1 MNSQKGK
8 NVPEKHRMKFDAGQP
23 FESVVHSDGA
33 FRTCLEKLIESPQSR
48 EASREWAR
56 NLRLLSPLND
66 QARDTTDIQ
75 VQDASKGS
83 KFKNPFRSNKTAR
96 PPPQPPSKD
105 PQVTNLVLADCPL
118 SKFARSLKPS
128 NYVAISYCWNRE
140 GSNNY
145 TKEEL
150 EGTIYVHSRGKET
163 RKAKAPTVVLQR
175 GINFALAHNM
185 KSIWID
191 QECINQNVREDAR
204 EDERENARKD
214 KELGIQA
221 MDLVY
226 ENAPISV
233 GLLTCFIQT
242 QGQINALEQFLTD
255 TVDFKKEQSDLL
267 DVLTILANDEWFTR
281 AWTFQEAIASGDH
294 MSILIRHKPDLKKND
309 RLMGKMTGEI
319 ELSLETL
326 GFKATVRQENIDYL
340 AKFGDDANLRKHRQE
355 LKKVLSK
362 LHDICPQKI
371 KGYIYDGVTALQYL
385 ERRKNRRAPDRAA
398 ILANLCDYSQRI
410 NTIQAEEH
418 QISLS
423 VCLYLLCI
431 MNGDLSLVTCHR
443 NIHPSQRLGYS
454 WGPHRKESIRSAI
467 YNGFEVSEWGGN
479 PPRLV
484 RPILSK
490 QGLHLSGWIWKIGE
504 KLDLSHIKQQTHND
518 QGMGYNSNKMWHI
531 LTDLV
536 DRGFKTIAELV
547 WSSLDLTKH
556 LEFNST
562 KHTWEQK
569 RAHFEK
575 HCDTYSQ
582 EVYRPLIAITQ
593 SGTISLGYRESYAR
607 RKTQS
612 SPDKAKYQA
621 IFYSKMDVGA
631 MVLTPELAGIQ
642 EGETHRSLFSPVA
655 WELDNPSAPI
665 LKAKSQSSGVYSTQD
680 PSKQYTLA

>member
-1 MNSQKGK
+1 MKSQKGK
-8 NVPEKHRMKFDAGQP
+8 SVQAKHTMKFDTGQP

-33 FRTCLEKLIESPQSR
+33 FKTCLEKLIESPQSR

-56 NLRLLSPLND
+56 NLRLLYPLND

-96 PPPQPPSKD
+96 PPPQPPNKD
-105 PQVTNLVLADCPL
+105 PQVTNLALAA
-118 SKFARSLKPS
+118 SKSFPVPPY
-128 NYVAISYCWNRE
+128 YVAISYCWSRE

-163 RKAKAPTVVLQR
+163 RKAKAPAVVLQR
-175 GINFALAHNM
+175 GINFALAHQLEC
-185 KSIWID
+185 IWID
-191 QECINQNVREDAR
+191 QECINQEDG
-204 EDERENARKD
+204 RKD

-226 ENAPISV
+226 EKSLRPVA
-233 GLLTCFIQT
+233 LLTSIIQT
-242 QGQINALEQFLTD
+242 QGQINALEQFLTH

-281 AWTFQEAIASGDH
+281 AWTFQEAIASRD
-294 MSILIRHKPDLKKND
+294 MWILIRHKPDLKKND
-309 RLMGKMTGEI
+309 TVMGKMTGEI
-319 ELSLETL
+319 ELSLQTL
-326 GFKATVRQENIDYL
+326 AFGATVRQQDIDFL
-340 AKFGDDANLRKHRQE
+340 VKFGDDANLQEHRQE

-362 LHDICPQKI
+362 LHDVCPQKM
-371 KGYIYDGVTALQYL
+371 KGHIYDGVTALQYL
-385 ERRKNRRAPDRAA
+385 ERRKNRRAPDRPA

-410 NTIQAEEH
+410 NTIEAEES

-431 MNGDLSLVTCHR
+431 MNGDLSLVTCYR
-443 NIHPSQRLGYS
+443 NIRPSQRLGYS
-454 WGPHRKESIRSAI
+454 WGPSKKESIRTALHK
-467 YNGFEVSEWGGN
+467 GFKVPETGEN

-490 QGLHLSGWIWKIGE
+490 QGLQLSGWIWKIGTR
-504 KLDLSHIKQQTHND
+504 LDLSYVKKHTWHTPMDENR
-518 QGMGYNSNKMWHI
+518 NKIWAI
-531 LTDLV
+531 LTHLV
-536 DRGFKTIAELV
+536 EHGFKTVAELV
-547 WSSLDLTKH
+547 WSSLYFTKH

-569 RAHFEK
+569 RVHF
-575 HCDTYSQ
+575 Q
-582 EVYRPLIAITQ
+582 EHFLWNRQEAYRLLIAITQ
-593 SGTISLGYRESYAR
+593 GGTLSLGYRESYAR

-612 SPDKAKYQA
+612 SPDQAEYQA
-621 IFYSKMDVGA
+621 IFYSKLDVGA

-642 EGETHRSLFSPVA
+642 EGKTHRSLFSPVA
-655 WELDNPSAPI
+655 WELDNPSASI
-665 LKAKSQSSGVYSTQD
+665 LKAKSQTSGVYWTQD
-680 PSKQYTLA
+680 PSERYTLA